1 MMLHIDIET
10 YASADLPKTGV
21 TKYAAAEDFDLLLMA
36 YAIDGG
42 PVELVDFTQIPDGK
56 KALYLFLTAHMRTGA
71 RIAAYNASFEWTCI
85 CAWLGDMATPEWKNL
100 LLDHMSCTMAQ
111 AAYCSLPIGLGAT
124 GVALKLPDDKKKQ
137 AIGRRLI
144 DVFCKPS
151 KKALAGE
158 RVLPAQEPEKWELFK
173 EYCRQDVEAERAI
186 HQALAAH
193 PLPAEELALWRHTC
207 RMNARGVAVDL
218 DLVQGAIALTEAEN
232 SRLRADGQ
240 ALGLDNPNSLT
251 QLKAAVNEAL
261 AGQEEI
267 TVLRKADVESLMEKY
282 PDNER
287 LQALLGNRQA
297 GGKSSLAKYPAIMAA
312 QTNGRIHDI
321 TMYYGASR
329 TGRFAGRGVQP
340 QNLPRNNLNN
350 LSLARKLTKQ
360 ANGLGLSLIF
370 GNIQDTLSQLI
381 RTSLIPGPSQ
391 CFLVADFSA
400 IEARVIA
407 WLAGE
412 KWVMDEFAGEGK
424 IYEAT
429 AAAMFGVP
437 KDRIKHGNPEY
448 TFRQKGKVAVLAL
461 GYAGGTGALT
471 AMGALRM
478 GLNEDELPDIVK
490 RWRAANP
497 RIVDLWADVEEA
509 ALTCVQSYVCT
520 MAGSNRVTFEM
531 ENVNGTPAMTVLLPS
546 GRKLYYLNAQILKG
560 GKFDQPSLHYLDAM
574 SGGKQQMTATFG
586 GKLTENIIQA
596 IARDCLCETLTRL
609 ESAGYAA
616 VMHVHDE
623 VVIEAPADAE
633 LQPVL
638 DIMSLPVPWA
648 PGLVL
653 RGAGFKTP
661 EYYMKD

>member
-21 TKYAAAEDFDLLLMA
+21 TKYAATEDFDILMIA
-36 YAIDGG
+36 YAVDDG

-56 KALYLFLTAHMRTGA
+56 RTLFLFLTAHMA
-71 RIAAYNASFEWTCI
+71 PSDRITAYNASFEWTCI
-85 CAWLGDMATPEWKNL
+85 CAWLGDLATPEWKEQ
-100 LLDHMSCTMAQ
+100 LLDRMQCTMAQ
-111 AAYCSLPIGLGAT
+111 AAYCSLPKGLGAT
-124 GVALKLPDDKKKQ
+124 GVALRLPDDKKKQ
-137 AIGRRLI
+137 TIGRRLI

-158 RVLPAQEPEKWELFK
+158 RVPPAQEPEKWELFK

-186 HQALAAH
+186 HKALAAH
-193 PLPAEELALWRHTC
+193 PMPEEELTLWRHTC

-218 DLVQGAIALTEAEN
+218 DLVQGAIALTAAEDA
-232 SRLRADGQ
+232 RLVNDAQ
-240 ALGLDNPNSLT
+240 ALGLNNHNSLQ

-267 TVLRKADVESLMEKY
+267 TTLRKADVEALMEKY

-312 QTNGRIHDI
+312 QANSRIHDI

-329 TGRFAGRGVQP
+329 TGRFSGRGVQP

-350 LSLARKLTKQ
+350 MGLARKLTKQ
-360 ANGLGLSLIF
+360 ANGLALQLLF
-370 GNIQDTLSQLI
+370 GDVKDILSQLI
-381 RTSLIPGPSQ
+381 RTSFVPGPGH

-412 KWVMDEFAGEGK
+412 KWVMDIFAGDGR

-429 AAAMFGVP
+429 AAQMFGVP
-437 KDRIKHGNPEY
+437 KDKIKHGNPEY
-448 TFRQKGKVAVLAL
+448 ALRQRGKVATLAL

-478 GLNEDELPDIVK
+478 GLTEDELPDIVK
-490 RWRAANP
+490 RWRTANP
-497 RIVDLWADVEEA
+497 HIVDLWAEVEEA
-509 ALTCVQSYVCT
+509 ALTCVQGYVCT

-596 IARDCLCETLTRL
+596 FARDCLCETLTRL

-623 VVIEAPADAE
+623 VIIEAPTDSE

-638 DIMSLPVPWA
+638 VIMAQPIPWA
-648 PGLVL
+648 PGLIL
-653 RGAGFKTP
+653 RGAGFRTKD
-661 EYYMKD
+661 YYMKD